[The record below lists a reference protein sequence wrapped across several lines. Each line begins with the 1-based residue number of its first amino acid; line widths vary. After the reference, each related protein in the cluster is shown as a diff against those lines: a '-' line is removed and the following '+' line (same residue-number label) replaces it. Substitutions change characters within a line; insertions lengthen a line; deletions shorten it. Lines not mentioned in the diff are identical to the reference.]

1 MNPVYAF
8 KHIKTSADDQLMSV
22 GCSSGVSRFGQQVE
36 FTDFLQTVTMLH
48 NLEKRWADLTAGKRD
63 KQVTPVSAKRA

>member
-1 MNPVYAF
+1 MVSNVRYRTY
-8 KHIKTSADDQLMSV
+8 KTSVVGQLMLV

-63 KQVTPVSAKRA
+63 KQVTPVRAKRA

>member
-1 MNPVYAF
+1 
-8 KHIKTSADDQLMSV
+8 MSV

-63 KQVTPVSAKRA
+63 KQVTLVSAKRA